1 MSRDYKQASDRPSN
15 KKRGSPFLTG
25 LLLGILLG
33 VGASL
38 AVVMYL
44 KSDDNPFAI
53 KSTKET
59 NQSLADKIA
68 SDAKTQNTPA
78 EVVTPPVVPDTN
90 NPPAEADNKD
100 DTRFDYYDILP
111 NNSNNANDS
120 INIKPDEPQAPKKT
134 YYLQIGSFQTEEE
147 ADNLKAKLALQ
158 GFEAAV
164 QTAIIPD
171 KGTWHRVR
179 VGPFNNL
186 DNISATKEALISNG
200 FSADLIKVNN

>member
-1 MSRDYKQASDRPSN
+1 MSRDYKQDSDRPSN
-15 KKRGSPFLTG
+15 KKKGSPFLTG
-25 LLLGILLG
+25 LLIGILLG

-53 KSTKET
+53 KANKDT

-68 SDAKTQNTPA
+68 NDAKTQNNPV

-90 NPPAEADNKD
+90 SPPEEIENKD

-120 INIKPDEPQAPKKT
+120 INIKPDQPPASKKT

-186 DNISATKEALISNG
+186 DHISKTKEDLISNG

>member
-1 MSRDYKQASDRPSN
+1 MSRDYKQDSDRPTS
-15 KKRGSPFLTG
+15 KKKGSPFLTG
-25 LLLGILLG
+25 LLIGVLLG

-68 SDAKTQNTPA
+68 NDAKTQNSPA
-78 EVVTPPVVPDTN
+78 EVITPPVVPDTN

-120 INIKPDEPQAPKKT
+120 INIKPDEPPAKKKT

-158 GFEAAV
+158 GFEANV
-164 QTAIIPD
+164 QTAIIPE

-179 VGPFNNL
+179 VGPFSDL
-186 DNISATKEALISNG
+186 DNISDTKQALIDDG

>member
-1 MSRDYKQASDRPSN
+1 MSRDYKQASDRPTNN
-15 KKRGSPFLTG
+15 KKGSPFLTG
-25 LLLGILLG
+25 LLIGILLG

-44 KSDDNPFAI
+44 KGDDSPFAI
-53 KSTKET
+53 KTSKEASK
-59 NQSLADKIA
+59 SLADKIA
-68 SDAKTQNTPA
+68 NDAKTQNNPV
-78 EVVTPPVVPDTN
+78 EVVTPPVPLDTN
-90 NPPAEADNKD
+90 NPPAETDNKD

-111 NNSNNANDS
+111 NTGNSANDV
-120 INIKPDEPQAPKKT
+120 NIKPDDVPVAIKT
-134 YYLQIGSFQTEEE
+134 YYLQIGSFQTEED

-158 GFEAAV
+158 GFEAAI
-164 QTAIIPD
+164 QTATIPD

-186 DNISATKEALISNG
+186 DSISKTKEDLINNG